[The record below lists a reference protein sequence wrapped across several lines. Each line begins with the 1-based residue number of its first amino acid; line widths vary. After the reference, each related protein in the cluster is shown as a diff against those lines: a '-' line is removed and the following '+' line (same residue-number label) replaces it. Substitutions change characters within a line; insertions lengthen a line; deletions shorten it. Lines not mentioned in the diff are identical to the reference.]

1 MLILGALRLGERPLA
16 MEHQCGP
23 VDIRQEPGR
32 PVLFDIPAG
41 SGLVAIG
48 EAEQTIQGGIK
59 AFDIG
64 RKLRYGCPCVSL
76 SSKGWMREAC
86 RKFPGWRRIL
96 FLLYI
101 LVDELKKLRA
111 LFCLSVKKM
120 RVCIMLSPRKGGAM
134 ALLTILAERV
144 RRQRMALGLTQ
155 TEFAAQTGIP
165 IPNLSRIER
174 GRQSLYVE
182 RLVVLATALNVTT
195 DYLLGLSNDPAPKR
209 PRSRK
214 SAAVG

>member
-23 VDIRQEPGR
+23 VDVRQEPGR

-76 SSKGWMREAC
+76 SSKGWMREAR
-86 RKFPGWRRIL
+86 RKFPGWRRAL
-96 FLLYI
+96 LLLYI
-101 LVDELKKLRA
+101 LVDKLKNYKHY
-111 LFCLSVKKM
+111 FVF
-120 RVCIMLSPRKGGAM
+120 
-134 ALLTILAERV
+134 
-144 RRQRMALGLTQ
+144 Q
-155 TEFAAQTGIP
+155 
-165 IPNLSRIER
+165 
-174 GRQSLYVE
+174 
-182 RLVVLATALNVTT
+182 
-195 DYLLGLSNDPAPKR
+195 
-209 PRSRK
+209 
-214 SAAVG
+214 